1 MKSLAIACK
10 DLTHSFRSTFAI
22 IFMFG
27 VPLMVTG
34 LFYLMF
40 GSLSADE
47 AGFNLPPTKVVIVN
61 LDAGDPQ
68 AGQLGQIMVR
78 SEEHTSELQ
87 SQ

>member
-1 MKSLAIACK
+1 MKSLAIAFK

-40 GSLSADE
+40 GSLSADKS
-47 AGFNLPPTKVVIVN
+47 GFNLPLTKVVIVN

-68 AGQLGQIMVR
+68 AGQLGQIMVAA
-78 SEEHTSELQ
+78 L
-87 SQ
+87 